1 MSKSCPMTK
10 EICEKYGLSDS
21 QVKWFCDIG
30 YSVECDVWLKKW
42 LSKKKIKKFKKTRIF
57 S

>member
-30 YSVECDVWLKKW
+30 CSVECDIELKKW
-42 LSKKKIKKFKKTRIF
+42 LSKKKIKKI
-57 S
+57 